1 MNQKIVLI
9 TYVENNPKSPDYK
22 TKMVSHGENLTS
34 GQSVI
39 LPNEPLACFDY
50 HFDKN
55 LGDYVLD

>member
-22 TKMVSHGENLTS
+22 TTMVSHGENLTT

-55 LGDYVLD
+55 LDEHVLN

>member
-9 TYVENNPKSPDYK
+9 TYIEKDPKSPDYK
-22 TKMVSHGENLTS
+22 AKMVSHGENLNT
-34 GQSVI
+34 GQTVI
-39 LPNEPLACFDY
+39 LPNQPLVCFDY

>member
-9 TYVENNPKSPDYK
+9 TYIEKDPKSPDYN
-22 TKMVSHGENLTS
+22 TKMVSHGENLTT

-39 LPNEPLACFDY
+39 IPNEPLVCFDY

-55 LGDYVLD
+55 LGEYVLD

>member
-9 TYVENNPKSPDYK
+9 TYIEKDPKSPDYK
-22 TKMVSHGENLTS
+22 AKMVSHEENLNT
-34 GQSVI
+34 GQTVI
-39 LPNEPLACFDY
+39 LPNQPLVCFDH